1 MLGLVVVYLTTKAI
15 KLQALLQ
22 PTRSKAVVASL
33 FYTTGYPVAVNV
45 LDVEMDNV
53 AESISRPI
61 SAAAFKASSISRACC
76 SMTMSISS
84 RAAKSRRRY
93 TSVRLT
99 PANMMNRVA
108 RSLGSSNVAAKPCCS
123 SSLHELRAVMLRRG
137 ERHGARHGARA
148 AGTIAGLGSRGWG
161 RGAGR
166 SVPRAVRRLRFEGLQ
181 FGCRGCGAQV
191 GRSDQ
196 ADQSEGACANS
207 AEDGCEG
214 EACEDGL
221 VEVAVERVVHVLARF
236 SGGGRQAPGIER
248 GEHARHQPQQ
258 RTAVSSRAR
267 QEAQHGPEDQ
277 PNEQIAV
284 HQVDADAG
292 RAVEAVLRRS
302 VVPPQAKSKD
312 RRHRPEDQQD

>member
-1 MLGLVVVYLTTKAI
+1 MDAGNARDGEVD
-15 KLQALLQ
+15 
-22 PTRSKAVVASL
+22 
-33 FYTTGYPVAVNV
+33 
-45 LDVEMDNV
+45 DVG
-53 AESISRPI
+53 ASISRPI
-61 SAAAFKASSISRACC
+61 LSAAFKASSISRAC
-76 SMTMSISS
+76 SLMTMSISS

-148 AGTIAGLGSRGWG
+148 AGTIAGLGSQGWG

-166 SVPRAVRRLRFEGLQ
+166 SVPCAVRRLRFEELQ

-207 AEDGCEG
+207 AE
-214 EACEDGL
+214 
-221 VEVAVERVVHVLARF
+221 H
-236 SGGGRQAPGIER
+236 GRE
-248 GEHARHQPQQ
+248 
-258 RTAVSSRAR
+258 
-267 QEAQHGPEDQ
+267 
-277 PNEQIAV
+277 
-284 HQVDADAG
+284 ADAREHLHITWSQG
-292 RAVEAVLRRS
+292 AQLPSCTRI
-302 VVPPQAKSKD
+302 
-312 RRHRPEDQQD
+312 